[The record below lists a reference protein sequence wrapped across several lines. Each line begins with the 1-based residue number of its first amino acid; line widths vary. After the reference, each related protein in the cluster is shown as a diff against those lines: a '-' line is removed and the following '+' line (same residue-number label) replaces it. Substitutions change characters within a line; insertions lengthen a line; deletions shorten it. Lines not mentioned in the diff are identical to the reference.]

1 MFEVKQIRKGTCT
14 QICPF
19 FLTLIHKE
27 AVQTV
32 PLPLLTPGP
41 QANWWERCFYI
52 KDFFFFN
59 SNIPSLL
66 MCRISTGH
74 RVPKSHLLH
83 WIDHFL
89 STLTCFFF
97 CLSFS
102 LLFWSSSPGRQEFDQ
117 KVKQNLIKGRKW
129 SRSIYFCIQT
139 EYRLQVPPF
148 DLLSQMEQYCK
159 LQTTG
164 T

>member
-1 MFEVKQIRKGTCT
+1 MYTDLSFFPDSYSQRGSTNSATATPNTWNKQTDENGA
-14 QICPF
+14 F
-19 FLTLIHKE
+19 TLKI
-27 AVQTV
+27 
-32 PLPLLTPGP
+32 
-41 QANWWERCFYI
+41 
-52 KDFFFFN
+52 FFN